1 MANTSFTRDEA
12 ILALDVLYFADRLRL
27 NKESHEII
35 ELSEL
40 LNELPIIPISAR
52 GVIFRNSNGIKISF

>member
-12 ILALDVLYFADRLRL
+12 ILALDVLYFTNEIRL
-27 NKESHEII
+27 NEESKEII

-40 LNELPIIPISAR
+40 LNELPIIPLPAR
-52 GVIFRNSNGIKISF
+52 RKISEVVAE

>member
-1 MANTSFTRDEA
+1 MANVSFTRDEA
-12 ILALDVLYFADRLRL
+12 ILALDVLYFAEDIRL
-27 NKESHEII
+27 NKESKEIV

-52 GVIFRNSNGIKISF
+52 GEVFRN